1 MYEYNK
7 NFNWVKSWSKTHF
20 KYILKTILPFIIILT
35 TISLYLIFFKN
46 HKNKN
51 KVGNE
56 NVINNNC
63 LFGLISFFTI
73 FPIYRYGY
81 SYLITIISLIVIY
94 LNKNKIGLKQNIFIF
109 KFFFIICITSLITK
123 QFVKISKNYSQKEIW
138 PNIYSLSEK
147 NNSYKKIILNE
158 NFHYYYAYNGD
169 NLCMYST
176 SPCTSY
182 KLNTNIIASKK
193 FNYDIISLKS
203 NMTNVWLFQ
212 LTVSIFVI
220 ISISQVVS
228 RLIKISLS
236 KSFIVSVAL
245 IILISMLLKSLDL
258 YKYSVNFLITISI
271 IPLFFSKI
279 RENIFE
285 QKFFIIEFLILL
297 LILFYFSHN
306 RILMDEDELYFWAVK
321 YKYLIMHFQEINNYN
336 IDLIDEPFGQN
347 GYGSATAFFQ
357 AFITSF
363 IGYNEGGAIFAN
375 NIIILCILFFIW

>member
-1 MYEYNK
+1 MLGLVFLIPLFVFFINKHYKIKQLLLITFSFPTLFLFLWFLKNILISGCMIYPLKATCINNLNWTNFTQITEDKILGSAWSKGWPDRIDKKISMYEYNK

-35 TISLYLIFFKN
+35 IISLYLIFFAKN
-46 HKNKN
+46 TLVKNKEDF
-51 KVGNE
+51 KLK
-56 NVINNNC
+56 IILLIIFC

-203 NMTNVWLFQ
+203 
-212 LTVSIFVI
+212 
-220 ISISQVVS
+220 
-228 RLIKISLS
+228 
-236 KSFIVSVAL
+236 
-245 IILISMLLKSLDL
+245 
-258 YKYSVNFLITISI
+258 KY
-271 IPLFFSKI
+271 
-279 RENIFE
+279 
-285 QKFFIIEFLILL
+285 
-297 LILFYFSHN
+297 
-306 RILMDEDELYFWAVK
+306 D
-321 YKYLIMHFQEINNYN
+321 
-336 IDLIDEPFGQN
+336 
-347 GYGSATAFFQ
+347 
-357 AFITSF
+357 
-363 IGYNEGGAIFAN
+363 
-375 NIIILCILFFIW
+375 